1 MSRISKVFE
10 SKKAE
15 QAVLIPYV
23 MAGYPTLSASKKII
37 EQMIEVGAGL
47 VELGIPYSDP
57 LADGPSI
64 QRAGEVA
71 LRQGVTTRDVFAL
84 AQKITQSYET
94 PIVIMTYFN
103 TIFRYGL
110 EKFAREAAEAGIA
123 GVISPDLSPEEATSW
138 KKVAQK
144 YLLDTIFLVAPTS
157 TKQRIKKIVSMSSGF
172 VYLVS
177 LTGVTGARDKL
188 PRDLADFIK
197 RVRDCTDKP
206 LAVGFGVSR
215 PEQAKLIAD
224 LADGVIIGS
233 ALVNLIEKYPNDYLE
248 KLAAF
253 LLDIKAAMVRTE

>member
-1 MSRISKVFE
+1 MSRISKVFK

-23 MAGYPTLSASKKII
+23 MAGYPTLSASKRII
-37 EQMIEVGAGL
+37 EQMIKVGAGL

-64 QRAGEVA
+64 QKAGEVA

-84 AQKITQSYET
+84 AREITQSYET
-94 PIVIMTYFN
+94 PIVVMTYFN

-110 EKFAREAAEAGIA
+110 EKFAKEAAEAGIA
-123 GVISPDLSPEEATSW
+123 GVISPDLSPEEATNW
-138 KKVAQK
+138 KEVAQK

-157 TKQRIKKIVSMSSGF
+157 TKQRIKKIVSISSGF

-188 PRDLADFIK
+188 PRDLTDFIK
-197 RVRDCTDKP
+197 RVRDCTNKP

-215 PEQAKLIAD
+215 PEQAKLIAS

-253 LLDIKAAMVRTE
+253 LLDIKAAMVRIE